1 MAGAGLITIKRRIK
15 SITNTKKITNAM
27 GLIATSNLR
36 KSRQNLEANKG
47 YYEAFNSAID
57 KIVNSSG
64 KNNLYV
70 AGNKSD
76 KKLYIALTSDSG
88 LCGGFNG
95 AVVSAAD
102 EVMKKDKDKSLLI
115 TVGQKGISYFKRLKY
130 ETLSEYVDIPN
141 EPGLNEAKEIADRAL
156 SLYEKG
162 EIGEVYVV
170 YTKFVSTVNQKN
182 EVKKVLPIEPKK
194 MEKVSVAEFEPEPEI
209 ILEKAIRLHIEQQLF
224 NMLLNS
230 KASEQASRMS
240 SMDSATKNAND
251 LLEALNIT
259 YNRIRQ
265 SAITQE
271 ITEIVGGAEALK

>member
-1 MAGAGLITIKRRIK
+1 
-15 SITNTKKITNAM
+15 M

-36 KSRQNLEANKG
+36 KSRQNLEANKA
-47 YYEAFNSAID
+47 YYEAFNDVIN
-57 KIVNSSG
+57 KIVSSSS
-64 KNNLYV
+64 KSNLYV

-95 AVVSAAD
+95 AVVTAAD
-102 EVMKKDKDKSLLI
+102 NVMRGDKDKSLLI

-141 EPGLNEAKEIADRAL
+141 EPGLKEAKEIADRAL

-162 EIGEVYVV
+162 EIGEVHVI
-170 YTKFVSTVNQKN
+170 YTQFLSTVNQKV

-194 MEKVSVAEFEPEPEI
+194 MEKVSVAEFEPDAEI

-224 NMLLNS
+224 NLLLNS

-251 LLEALNIT
+251 LLDALNIK